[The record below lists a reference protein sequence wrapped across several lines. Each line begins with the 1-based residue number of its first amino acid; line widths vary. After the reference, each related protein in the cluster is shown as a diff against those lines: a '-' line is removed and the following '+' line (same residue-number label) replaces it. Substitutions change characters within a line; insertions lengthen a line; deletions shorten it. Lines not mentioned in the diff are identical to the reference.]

1 MSSTYE
7 LNKNYMEVAAML
19 EEAETPEEIEAI
31 QNTLEMLD
39 LSIEEKIENTA
50 KIHG

>member
-1 MSSTYE
+1 MSSIYE

-39 LSIEEKIENTA
+39 LSIEEKNRKHG